1 MEGHNAIHDAAEVLR
16 RLGAYQPQTRVVDG
30 LEYREALNAVLIS
43 GGTATNVI
51 PDRCVVTV
59 NYRYAPS
66 VSEEEAEAHVR
77 TVFDGFDVAV
87 VDNAAGAR
95 PDCTFP
101 AAQAFVAALGLEVVA
116 KQGLDR
122 CRPLLGDGGP
132 CRQLRS
138 GRPEPGPH
146 GRRAVPRVAVREVR
160 GGAAP
165 LARLIGPR
173 PADWPRA
180 RTRTGIALGPAYH
193 SARHT
198 ADVRRSTPVR
208 PVVRRRPPRLT

>member
-1 MEGHNAIHDAAEVLR
+1 MPAR
-16 RLGAYQPQTRVVDG
+16 RLPAADPGSSTASSTARPSTRCSSRAAQRPMSSPTG
-30 LEYREALNAVLIS
+30 
-43 GGTATNVI
+43 
-51 PDRCVVTV
+51 CVVTV

-87 VDNAAGAR
+87 VDNAAW

-101 AAQAFVAALGLEVVA
+101 AACRLRCRPRAGGRGQA
-116 KQGLDR
+116 GLDR
-122 CRPLLGDGGP
+122 CRPLRRWGP
-132 CRQLRS
+132 RRQLRS
-138 GRPEPGPH
+138 GRPEPAHMDDEQCPVWQYEKCE
-146 GRRAVPRVAVREVR
+146 RRC
-160 GGAAP
+160 P

-198 ADVRRSTPVR
+198 ADVRRLDPCSASCASEATEADVAWAA
-208 PVVRRRPPRLT
+208 